1 MSNKRSSSMATIE
14 AQLGVA
20 QMKAAKSPDEA
31 VDIFFNGPKE
41 ATTAPGTAPEKE
53 KVTTKS
59 KVGDKT
65 FEHSRI
71 RNIPGQAGSLINGF
85 YGGVSKATARAL
97 RQIGSF
103 PTPGGLLTP
112 LVILFI
118 LFMILLPVNGHTRLM
133 WLWLAI
139 TGNAEIGPPLTPP
152 TLLSPSSTTTGP
164 TSASGNFSYNTGSPK
179 VNPNQTGTV
188 KLQSAA
194 TNNASKSADNATSHK
209 LTITNQ
215 SNKSVT
221 AVKQRS
227 TIKSNVSHKG
237 SGPGPANPQIVDPT
251 SPIQQISYSLLMSK
265 SNGYE

>member
-59 KVGDKT
+59 KVGDET

-85 YGGVSKATARAL
+85 YGGVSKATARVL

-152 TLLSPSSTTTGP
+152 TLLSPSSTTTSP
-164 TSASGNFSYNTGSPK
+164 TGTSGGFSYNTGSPK

-194 TNNASKSADNATSHK
+194 ANSSKNANNATTHK
-209 LTITNQ
+209 LSVVSQT
-215 SNKSVT
+215 NKSVT
-221 AVKQRS
+221 AVKQRA

-237 SGPGPANPQIVDPT
+237 SGPGPANPQFVDPT

-265 SNGYE
+265 INGYE